1 MAVKSKYELAVAA
14 FVAAKARLYKPG
26 TSWGEYAAAIEESDA
41 AWRTLAVVAARP
53 NQKEQT

>member
-26 TSWGEYAAAIEESDA
+26 TSWGEYAARITDADA
-41 AWRTLAVVAARP
+41 AWKKMMAASLETQEVAEA
-53 NQKEQT
+53 